1 MATMIDNRYTSVEL
15 KRLML
20 DLFNTMNTG
29 YDGHGTSSTISKAR
43 DFLNNNAIPPDPLK
57 IIHLTE
63 LGAR

>member
-1 MATMIDNRYTSVEL
+1 
-15 KRLML
+15 ML

-43 DFLNNNAIPPDPLK
+43 QVPGQDKWAIPPDPLK